1 MYGPG
6 PCGRRVG
13 NRDQD
18 ETFGNVRGR
27 QSCTRLYGGPLL
39 ELRSTVDDP
48 VFPDSL
54 SVICPADDDGGFAMH
69 YFDSRGVS
77 RVYEM
82 SLEDRVWRLFR
93 ESRDPFPQ
101 RFTGTI
107 AADGRTIDG
116 DWERQDDGAWVLD
129 FEMTY
134 RRAG

>member
-1 MYGPG
+1 MSALDALTGEWEFEIEHEDFG
-6 PCGRRVG
+6 RVG
-13 NRDQD
+13 
-18 ETFGNVRGR
+18 GR
-27 QSCTRLYGGPLL
+27 QSCEPLYGGPLL
-39 ELRSTVDDP
+39 EIRSTVDKAD
-48 VFPDSL
+48 FPDSL

-69 YFDSRGVS
+69 YFDSRGVR

-101 RFTGTI
+101 RFIGTI
-107 AADGRTIDG
+107 SDDGRTIAG
-116 DWERQDDGAWVLD
+116 AWERQDDGAWVVD